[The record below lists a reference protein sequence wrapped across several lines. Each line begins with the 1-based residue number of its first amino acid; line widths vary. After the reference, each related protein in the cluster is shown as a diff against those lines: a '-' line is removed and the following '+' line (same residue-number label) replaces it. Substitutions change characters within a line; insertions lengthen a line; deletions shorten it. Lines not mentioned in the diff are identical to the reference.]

1 MLLSSLGFSTFTTV
15 LFFIGNQRMY
25 QNYLGKGLQSWNV
38 TRNAVRTYKRFYLF
52 PLKIVTW
59 TVPTV
64 VFIAGTFCSLS
75 LEDTPEVFFSIS
87 GFHSSSAQA
96 HIKALLAFISF
107 AIFFTSSFLSL
118 VLTAS
123 GMFPFQEFRFW
134 IWQIVIYLGTTTHP
148 IILLLSN
155 RRLRALLGRGCSSAH
170 GAS

>member
-1 MLLSSLGFSTFTTV
+1 
-15 LFFIGNQRMY
+15 MY
-25 QNYLGKGLQSWNV
+25 E
-38 TRNAVRTYKRFYLF
+38 RFYLF

-64 VFIAGTFCSLS
+64 VFIAGTVLLITSLGRH
-75 LEDTPEVFFSIS
+75 TKKVFFSIS

-96 HIKALLAFISF
+96 HIKALLAFLSF

-123 GMFPFQEFRFW
+123 GMFPFREFGFW
-134 IWQIVIYLGTTTHP
+134 IWQIVIYLGTAIHP